1 MKNLNTCFLTGNL
14 TSDAELKTSQDGKYR
29 LVFSIACNE
38 DVKSGDE
45 WIKKTA
51 YIPCVI
57 FGSMRAEKLE
67 QYLLKG
73 TKVAL
78 TGKLNYSS
86 WEDDQGNKK
95 SRLDVCIYELEFLS
109 TKTSNEPPSDQDIEF

>member
-78 TGKLNYSS
+78 SGKLNYSS
-86 WEDDQGNKK
+86 WKDEDGNPK
-95 SRLDVCIYELEFLS
+95 SRLEVSVYESL
-109 TKTSNEPPSDQDIEF
+109 